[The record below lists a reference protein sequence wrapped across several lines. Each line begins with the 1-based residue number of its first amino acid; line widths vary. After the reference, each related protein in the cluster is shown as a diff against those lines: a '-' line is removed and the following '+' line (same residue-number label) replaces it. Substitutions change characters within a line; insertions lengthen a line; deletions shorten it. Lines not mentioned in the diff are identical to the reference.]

1 MAEEAAQ
8 TDGEGPALGVG
19 IGEHVM
25 GVGKKEKAW
34 RWPARKSPKE
44 GELHKIIINQFGAVN
59 PFIAPKKDDAK
70 GFSSYST

>member
-44 GELHKIIINQFGAVN
+44 EELHKIIIDQFGAVN
-59 PFIAPKKDDAK
+59 PFIAPKKGSPWREGGVA
-70 GFSSYST
+70 